1 MVFSTSPVVGGH
13 VDTYQTSANV
23 SPASFNRT
31 ITNRRHR
38 YLPLRARFD
47 LHPGTTYRTPR
58 PNGVAPNAPP
68 HTERSGASGAPVP
81 DPVLPYRST
90 ARRSAQVVK
99 LRQNDDT
106 VLCGGRPIPP
116 VRRSD
121 AFMAPAQGRQR
132 SPGGSRPGCHSGT
145 LHVAGRDEGAL
156 ARPLAGRHRQQPRN
170 RSLIPNCRPPNSKS
184 QLGQTS
190 YEGRPG

>member
-1 MVFSTSPVVGGH
+1 MTPPDQCERLACFV
-13 VDTYQTSANV
+13 Q
-23 SPASFNRT
+23 PARS
-31 ITNRRHR
+31 NRRHR

-58 PNGVAPNAPP
+58 PNGIAPNAPP
-68 HTERSGASGAPVP
+68 RTERSGASGTPVP
-81 DPVLPYRST
+81 DPVLPCRST

-132 SPGGSRPGCHSGT
+132 SPGAMPSPASSSGIERLAAAVST
-145 LHVAGRDEGAL
+145 GFAARVPLRDAACRWTGR
-156 ARPLAGRHRQQPRN
+156 GR
-170 RSLIPNCRPPNSKS
+170 IGK
-184 QLGQTS
+184 TV
-190 YEGRPG
+190 GRAAPAAAA

>member
-1 MVFSTSPVVGGH
+1 VRTSRPLRSTARSPIGGT
-13 VDTYQTSANV
+13 VTFACAPDSICTLELRTELRDRTA
-23 SPASFNRT
+23 SPRM
-31 ITNRRHR
+31 RHR
-38 YLPLRARFD
+38 
-47 LHPGTTYRTPR
+47 TP
-58 PNGVAPNAPP
+58 NDQA
-68 HTERSGASGAPVP
+68 HLAPVP

-132 SPGGSRPGCHSGT
+132 SPGAMPSPASSSGIERLAAAVSTGFVGRVATQGRCMSLDGTRAHWQDRWQGGTGSSRVTDH
-145 LHVAGRDEGAL
+145 
-156 ARPLAGRHRQQPRN
+156 
-170 RSLIPNCRPPNSKS
+170 
-184 QLGQTS
+184 
-190 YEGRPG
+190 